1 MRRIIGWAAASL
13 LLASCQPVQRPDAI
27 AHAAAGH
34 DTLATQT
41 GLIHGRALYLERM
54 LLAPGATLEVQLVD
68 DPTDAKQTAIVASTR
83 FADLHGPPYAF
94 ALPYDAAR
102 IEAGMQYGLRA
113 TLRDAQGHLQFVT
126 DKRIAV
132 VPGSASVVE
141 FRLVR
146 ADAR

>member
-1 MRRIIGWAAASL
+1 MRHILGLAVASFL
-13 LLASCQPVQRPDAI
+13 LVSCQPGQRPDTDS
-27 AHAAAGH
+27 HAAVVH
-34 DTLATQT
+34 DTLEKQT
-41 GLIHGRALYLERM
+41 GLINGRALYLERV
-54 LLAPGATLEVQLVD
+54 LLAPGATLDVQLVN
-68 DPTDAKQTAIVASTR
+68 DPADAKQTATIASTR

-102 IEAGMQYGLRA
+102 IEPGMHYGLRA

-126 DKRIAV
+126 DKRVAV
-132 VPGSASVVE
+132 VPGSASIVE